1 MPRGGKRPGAGR
13 PKGSHWKPASTD
25 LRAMAKVWS
34 SEVVGTARDPLGFLI
49 ATAADDAHPIAVR
62 LNAASIAVGFLYP
75 KLSAATVESHS
86 TVTRVDGRALIDQL
100 EARIAR
106 SVPLIEADAHTDADA
121 AQEVPSAS
129 TDDDREAA

>member
-1 MPRGGKRPGAGR
+1 M
-13 PKGSHWKPASTD
+13 AS
-25 LRAMAKVWS
+25 VWS
-34 SEVVGTARDPLGFLI
+34 TEVVGTGKDPLGLLI
-49 ATAADDAHPIAVR
+49 SIAADDKHPIATR
-62 LNAASIAVGFLYP
+62 MNAASIAVPFLYP

-86 TVTRVDGRALIDQL
+86 TVTRVDGRDLIDQL

-129 TDDDREAA
+129 TDDDLEAA